1 MPKIAVVDY
10 HAGNLRSVTNAL
22 NFLNADFFISDDP
35 AKLKLGDK
43 MIFPG
48 VGNAASA
55 MDTLHGLG
63 LAGMIKEYAA
73 TGKPLFGICLGSQ
86 ILLDHSEEGDTQCLG
101 IISGQA
107 KLLKSDTLKIPQIG
121 WNQVY
126 KRSNHYL
133 FQGIDDGAPFYFVHS
148 YYTVPE
154 HAAHALCE
162 TEYGISYAS
171 GIHRDNVCAVQF
183 HPERSGKWG
192 LKMLENFIN
201 HA

>member
-10 HAGNLRSVTNAL
+10 HAGNLRSVANAL
-22 NFLNADFFISDDP
+22 DFLHADFFISDDP
-35 AKLKLGDK
+35 EKLKLGDK

-55 MDTLHGLG
+55 MNTLRGLG

-126 KRSNHYL
+126 NRSGHYL
-133 FQGIDDGAPFYFVHS
+133 FQGIDDGASFYFVHS

-154 HAAHALCE
+154 RAVYTLCE
-162 TEYGISYAS
+162 TEYGIIYAS
-171 GIHRDNVCAVQF
+171 GVYRDNVCAVQF